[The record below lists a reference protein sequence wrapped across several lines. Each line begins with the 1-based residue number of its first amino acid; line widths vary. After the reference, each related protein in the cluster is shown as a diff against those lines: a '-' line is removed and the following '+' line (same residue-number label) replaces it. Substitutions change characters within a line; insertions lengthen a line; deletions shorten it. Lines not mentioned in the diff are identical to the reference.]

1 MSLAVRKNGKA
12 FLILIDRNM
21 KIKSN
26 YKLREIAGETIVVN
40 QGTTGVDMTRI
51 ISFNQSARMLY
62 LELVD
67 KDFTLED
74 VVSIMMDRFV
84 ITREMATKDASKWID
99 ILIRCGII
107 EC

>member
-1 MSLAVRKNGKA
+1 
-12 FLILIDRNM
+12 M

>member
-26 YKLREIAGETIVVN
+26 YKLREIAGEAIVVN

-51 ISFNQSARMLY
+51 ISFNQSARMPY

-99 ILIRCGII
+99 ILISCGII

>member
-1 MSLAVRKNGKA
+1 
-12 FLILIDRNM
+12 M

-74 VVSIMMDRFV
+74 VVSIMMDKFG
-84 ITREMATKDASKWID
+84 ITREVASKDGSKWID

>member
-51 ISFNQSARMLY
+51 ISFNESARMLY

-74 VVSIMMDRFV
+74 VVSIMMDRFG
-84 ITREMATKDASKWID
+84 ITREMAIKDASKWID

>member
-1 MSLAVRKNGKA
+1 MR
-12 FLILIDRNM
+12 
-21 KIKSN
+21 IKSN